1 MALRQAMRLLVR
13 RCDRSPLLPARSIAA
28 HFATATGGTRSK
40 TKEDAAP
47 LTREERKKKYAK
59 FEEKDLIIPDPNP
72 ATEAVQEMYDKMML
86 QMSKGDTFSKADL
99 FELFHACKT
108 RADINLCLKLLE
120 RLHKFRAAQLKVFRN
135 FNADISELVAKAFT
149 QINEPKYALRVFTRY
164 NRFGLTPDIKASH
177 KLLEYAS
184 DKFDIGLSFDIL
196 RHMRENSQRPNADS
210 AHLFIKQGMKTKRAV
225 VFLDVARE
233 FHLNDVQLHPTTYD
247 ICLVCAANAGRAKD
261 VMEIQ
266 KYREQYKIPPSP
278 SSTFSL
284 AKALLLKAKPEDA
297 AKLIHEECKDEE
309 VLGKYIKSMVRL
321 WPVKLATCHTG
332 SRKSAK
338 SSMRFVRDMLVKM
351 LGSLS
356 SLGVKVDID
365 IEQNF
370 GAAKGSGDKYEF
382 CFGEAK
388 AEAA

>member
-210 AHLFIKQGMKTKRAV
+210 AHLFIKFGTDFLSFPSNVWFRLRQGMKTKRAV

-297 AKLIHEECKDEE
+297 AKLIHEECKIVASKACYMPHGLQE
-309 VLGKYIKSMVRL
+309 K
-321 WPVKLATCHTG
+321 C
-332 SRKSAK
+332 
-338 SSMRFVRDMLVKM
+338 
-351 LGSLS
+351 
-356 SLGVKVDID
+356 
-365 IEQNF
+365 
-370 GAAKGSGDKYEF
+370 KGTQK
-382 CFGEAK
+382 
-388 AEAA
+388 